1 MGLNWEIP
9 HESSELMV
17 VYSEFGSQRNSWPR
31 SSSASSY
38 FLLPPPP

>member
-1 MGLNWEIP
+1 MDLKWQIP

-31 SSSASSY
+31 FSSASSY
-38 FLLPPPP
+38 FL